1 MLKKV
6 LSVALVGLLGGAFI
20 FGCGKRDG
28 NNLPESK
35 EMAAANIRKV
45 KLDIEGMTCTG
56 CEYSVETAL
65 TKIAGVTNAEANYE
79 GKSVEVA
86 FDPEVAAVAQL
97 VEAVNKTGFKAK
109 AEELN

>member
-6 LSVALVGLLGGAFI
+6 LSVALVGLLGGALI
-20 FGCGKRDG
+20 FGCGKDDG
-28 NNLPESK
+28 KDLPESK
-35 EMAAANIRKV
+35 EMAAANIQKV

-65 TKIAGVTNAEANYE
+65 TKIAGVTNAEADYE
-79 GKSVEVA
+79 GKSAEVA